1 MATYKLFSVHNT
13 KKTWDLAKKGAIDAK
28 IIGKMGGTK
37 KATLAAAGIGAGLS
51 TAYLV
56 GKSIKDKKSR
66 QSNN

>member
-13 KKTWDLAKKGAIDAK
+13 KKAWDLAKKGATDAK
-28 IIGKMGGTK
+28 IIEKMSPNK

-56 GKSIKDKKSR
+56 GKAIKDKKSK